1 MPVAC
6 DDRPSGETAMGIP
19 IAYPAISRDACSAKA
34 DILKTHATVPALS
47 AGALS
52 LAALRLSTAQS
63 IRALASRPGAAS
75 AARNRRDMSVIR
87 FQTGCWKPEASQ
99 ARKPLANAWTCATV
113 TRSSP
118 YSPILTRFPRPAC
131 DQFGVSRNPISRK
144 TLCVLAYAER
154 MAASAFCHGS
164 ASSANW
170 TLIRISSAARSST
183 SCSSNRP
190 AR

>member
-118 YSPILTRFPRPAC
+118 YSPILASRHESVESVRLLRTYGDHAARM
-131 DQFGVSRNPISRK
+131 DVSRRSGLRSR
-144 TLCVLAYAER
+144 LSVEVQ
-154 MAASAFCHGS
+154 M
-164 ASSANW
+164 
-170 TLIRISSAARSST
+170 
-183 SCSSNRP
+183 
-190 AR
+190 